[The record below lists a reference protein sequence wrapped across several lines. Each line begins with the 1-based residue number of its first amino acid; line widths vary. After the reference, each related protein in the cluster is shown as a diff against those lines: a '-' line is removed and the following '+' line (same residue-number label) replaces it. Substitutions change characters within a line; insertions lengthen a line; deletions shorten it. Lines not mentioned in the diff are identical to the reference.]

1 MLDLDV
7 FDKLKRGPQVIVLK
21 DAAVI
26 VGFSGIGAGDRV
38 VEAGSGSGFLSI
50 YLANVVGKDGKI
62 YSYEW
67 REDFYKL
74 AGKNV
79 AKVGMEKIVELK
91 PLNVFEGIVEKNV
104 DAVILDLADSEK
116 AVSHAFTALRDNG
129 VLVGF
134 HPNVEQIKKFTD
146 ACKLAGFGESK
157 VVETI
162 VRDWLI
168 RDRGSRPTNTGL
180 MHTAFLSFTVKTT
193 SKPMV

>member
-1 MLDLDV
+1 MIDLNT
-7 FDKLKRGPQVIVLK
+7 FDKLKRGPQVVVLK
-21 DAAVI
+21 DAAAI
-26 VGFSGIGAGDRV
+26 VGFAGIGSGDHV

-50 YLANVVGKDGKI
+50 YLANVVGKEGKV

-67 REDFYKL
+67 REDFHKL
-74 AGKNV
+74 ASKNV

-91 PLNVFEGIVEKNV
+91 QQNVFEGIGEKNI

-116 AVSHAFTALRDNG
+116 AVGHAFAALKENG

-146 ACKLAGFGESK
+146 AGKEAGFGESK
-157 VVETI
+157 VVEII

-168 RDRGSRPTNTGL
+168 RERGSRPANTGL
-180 MHTAFLSFTVKTT
+180 MHTAFLSFSVKTA
-193 SKPMV
+193 SKLMV